1 LFKINTLK
9 RTTKSANGIANLVS
23 KQLKQEGKLA
33 IAAAKR
39 QGKDV
44 DINGTIT
51 GAGNVLQP
59 FYRTLNT
66 ANINM
71 LPTKYS
77 GNTITDNV
85 LDGNVLISGRPY
97 T

>member
-1 LFKINTLK
+1 M
-9 RTTKSANGIANLVS
+9 SANGIANLVS

-44 DINGTIT
+44 AINGTIT
-51 GAGNVLQP
+51 GAGNSAQP
-59 FYRTLNT
+59 FYRALNT

>member
-1 LFKINTLK
+1 M
-9 RTTKSANGIANLVS
+9 SANGIANLVS

-44 DINGTIT
+44 AVDGTIT
-51 GAGNVLQP
+51 GAGNSAQP

-66 ANINM
+66 ANINI

>member
-1 LFKINTLK
+1 M
-9 RTTKSANGIANLVS
+9 SANGIANLVS

-33 IAAAKR
+33 IAEAKR
-39 QGKDV
+39 KGKDV

-51 GAGNVLQP
+51 GAGNSAQP

-66 ANINM
+66 GNINI

-77 GNTITDNV
+77 GNAIVDNTI
-85 LDGNVLISGRPY
+85 DGDILINGRPWQ
-97 T
+97 

>member
-1 LFKINTLK
+1 M
-9 RTTKSANGIANLVS
+9 SANGIANLVS
-23 KQLKQEGKLA
+23 KQLKQERKLA
-33 IAAAKR
+33 IAEAKR

-44 DINGTIT
+44 AVNGTIT
-51 GAGNVLQP
+51 GAGNSAQP

-66 ANINM
+66 ANINI

-97 T
+97 Q

>member
-1 LFKINTLK
+1 M
-9 RTTKSANGIANLVS
+9 SANGIANLVS
-23 KQLKQEGKLA
+23 KQLKQERKLT
-33 IAAAKR
+33 IAEAKR
-39 QGKDV
+39 KGKDV
-44 DINGTIT
+44 AVDGTIT
-51 GAGNVLQP
+51 GTGNVLQP

-66 ANINM
+66 ANINI

>member
-1 LFKINTLK
+1 M
-9 RTTKSANGIANLVS
+9 SANGIANLVS

-44 DINGTIT
+44 AINGTIT
-51 GAGNVLQP
+51 GAGNSAQP

>member
-1 LFKINTLK
+1 M
-9 RTTKSANGIANLVS
+9 SANGIANLVS
-23 KQLKQEGKLA
+23 KQLKQERTLA
-33 IAAAKR
+33 IAEAKR
-39 QGKDV
+39 QGKNV
-44 DINGTIT
+44 AVNGTIT
-51 GAGNVLQP
+51 GAGNSAQP

-66 ANINM
+66 ANINI

>member
-1 LFKINTLK
+1 M
-9 RTTKSANGIANLVS
+9 SANGIANLVS
-23 KQLKQEGKLA
+23 KQLKQERKLA
-33 IAAAKR
+33 IAEAKR
-39 QGKDV
+39 KGKDV
-44 DINGTIT
+44 AVDGTIT
-51 GAGNVLQP
+51 GAGNSAQP

-66 ANINM
+66 ANINI

-85 LDGNVLISGRPY
+85 LDGNILISGRPY

>member
-1 LFKINTLK
+1 M
-9 RTTKSANGIANLVS
+9 SANGIANLVS

-44 DINGTIT
+44 AVDGTIT
-51 GAGNVLQP
+51 GAGNSAQP

-77 GNTITDNV
+77 GNTITDSV

>member
-1 LFKINTLK
+1 M
-9 RTTKSANGIANLVS
+9 SANGIANLVS
-23 KQLKQEGKLA
+23 KQLKQERKLA
-33 IAAAKR
+33 IAEAKR

-44 DINGTIT
+44 AVNGTIT
-51 GAGNVLQP
+51 GAGNSAQP

-66 ANINM
+66 ANINI

-85 LDGNVLISGRPY
+85 LDGNVLIPGRPY

>member
-1 LFKINTLK
+1 M
-9 RTTKSANGIANLVS
+9 SANGISTLVS
-23 KQLKQEGKLA
+23 KQLKQEAKLT
-33 IAAAKR
+33 IAEAKR
-39 QGKDV
+39 QGKNVAID
-44 DINGTIT
+44 GTIT
-51 GAGNVLQP
+51 GAGNSAQP

-66 ANINM
+66 ANINIV
-71 LPTKYS
+71 PTKYS

>member
-1 LFKINTLK
+1 M
-9 RTTKSANGIANLVS
+9 SANGIANLVS

-44 DINGTIT
+44 AVNGTIT
-51 GAGNVLQP
+51 GAGNSAQP

>member
-1 LFKINTLK
+1 M
-9 RTTKSANGIANLVS
+9 SANGIANLVS
-23 KQLKQEGKLA
+23 KQLKQERKLA
-33 IAAAKR
+33 IAEAKR

-44 DINGTIT
+44 AVNGTIT
-51 GAGNVLQP
+51 GAGNSAQP

-66 ANINM
+66 ANINI

>member
-1 LFKINTLK
+1 M
-9 RTTKSANGIANLVS
+9 SANGIANLVS
-23 KQLKQEGKLA
+23 KQLKQERKLA
-33 IAAAKR
+33 IAEAKR

-44 DINGTIT
+44 AVNGTIT
-51 GAGNVLQP
+51 GAGNSAQP

>member
-1 LFKINTLK
+1 M
-9 RTTKSANGIANLVS
+9 SANGIANLVS

-44 DINGTIT
+44 AIDGTIT
-51 GAGNVLQP
+51 GAGNSAQP

-66 ANINM
+66 ANIDI

-77 GNTITDNV
+77 GNTISDNV

>member
-1 LFKINTLK
+1 M
-9 RTTKSANGIANLVS
+9 SANGISTLVS
-23 KQLKQEGKLA
+23 KQLKQERKLA
-33 IAAAKR
+33 IAEAKR
-39 QGKDV
+39 QGKNVAV
-44 DINGTIT
+44 DGTIT
-51 GAGNVLQP
+51 GAGNSAQP

-66 ANINM
+66 ANINI

-85 LDGNVLISGRPY
+85 LDANVLISGRPY

>member
-1 LFKINTLK
+1 M
-9 RTTKSANGIANLVS
+9 SANGIANLVS

-44 DINGTIT
+44 AINGTIT
-51 GAGNVLQP
+51 GAGNSAQP

-66 ANINM
+66 ANINI

>member
-9 RTTKSANGIANLVS
+9 RTTMSANGIANLVS

>member
-1 LFKINTLK
+1 M
-9 RTTKSANGIANLVS
+9 SANGIANLVS

-44 DINGTIT
+44 AINGTIT

-66 ANINM
+66 ANINI

>member
-1 LFKINTLK
+1 M
-9 RTTKSANGIANLVS
+9 SANGIANLVS
-23 KQLKQEGKLA
+23 KQLKQERKLA
-33 IAAAKR
+33 IAEAKR
-39 QGKDV
+39 QGKNVAV
-44 DINGTIT
+44 DGTISGT
-51 GAGNVLQP
+51 GNSAQP

-66 ANINM
+66 ANINI